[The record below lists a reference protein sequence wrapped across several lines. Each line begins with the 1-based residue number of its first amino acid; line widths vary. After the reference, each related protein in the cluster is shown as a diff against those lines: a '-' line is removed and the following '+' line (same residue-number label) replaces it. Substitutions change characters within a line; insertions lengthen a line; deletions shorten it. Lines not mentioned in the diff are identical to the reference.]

1 MSLIDFILNIAAL
14 LLWLNWRSAGLD
26 PLTPA
31 TLTGT
36 LRRIESPRFKRSH
49 FLIALGILLLVR
61 AVFYGVVGPAIN
73 WTPKLNLVIVTL
85 AFPSHVFFSVLLF
98 SVLSFVR
105 VALVF
110 YFWLLAL
117 SIINRNRA
125 EADPLQKMLLLQ
137 LGRVT
142 RWPNW
147 AQLIAPVLI
156 VGALWVVLHPV
167 LVYASVVSRVQSNL
181 HLIEQGL
188 LVGAVIYFSLK
199 FLLPAFL
206 FVYLIATYVYLGKS
220 LLWDFITLTSINL
233 LKPFERLPLAI
244 GKVDLKPILA
254 IILILLLL
262 HALPNFILILVNQ
275 NNRTLWPL

>member
-1 MSLIDFILNIAAL
+1 
-14 LLWLNWRSAGLD
+14 
-26 PLTPA
+26 
-31 TLTGT
+31 

-98 SVLSFVR
+98 SALSFIR
-105 VALVF
+105 VAIIF

-117 SIINRNRA
+117 SIINRNRG
-125 EADPLQKMLLLQ
+125 EADPLQKMLLQQ
-137 LGRVT
+137 LGRVA
-142 RWPNW
+142 RWPIW
-147 AQLIAPVLI
+147 AQLIAPVFI
-156 VGALWVVLHPV
+156 VAALWVILHPV
-167 LVYASVVSRVQSNL
+167 LIYANVVSRVQSSL

-188 LVGAVIYFSLK
+188 LVGMGIYFSLK

-220 LLWDFITLTSINL
+220 LLWDFIALTSVNL